1 MALAGGGI
9 SSPKNL
15 PAVGVAEVG
24 PVSRRCVMRKRRL
37 SVFDENIVAEKA
49 NLVMRIANLK
59 AKLDLL
65 KYREPRIGGHKNI
78 RRIVAAPRIGEELQ
92 STRDRS

>member
-1 MALAGGGI
+1 
-9 SSPKNL
+9 
-15 PAVGVAEVG
+15 
-24 PVSRRCVMRKRRL
+24 MRKRRL

-65 KYREPRIGGHKNI
+65 KYREPKIGGHANI
-78 RRIVAAPRIGEELQ
+78 RRLAATPPISEGLQ
-92 STRDRS
+92 SSGHSRDRS

>member
-1 MALAGGGI
+1 
-9 SSPKNL
+9 
-15 PAVGVAEVG
+15 
-24 PVSRRCVMRKRRL
+24 MRKRRL

-65 KYREPRIGGHKNI
+65 KYREPQIGEHKNI
-78 RRIVAAPRIGEELQ
+78 RRIAAAPRISGGLQ
-92 STRDRS
+92 SGGHSRDRS

>member
-1 MALAGGGI
+1 
-9 SSPKNL
+9 
-15 PAVGVAEVG
+15 
-24 PVSRRCVMRKRRL
+24 MRKRRL

-78 RRIVAAPRIGEELQ
+78 RLIVAAPRISEGASVERALPRQ
-92 STRDRS
+92 TVKSPRRARRHTSRPG